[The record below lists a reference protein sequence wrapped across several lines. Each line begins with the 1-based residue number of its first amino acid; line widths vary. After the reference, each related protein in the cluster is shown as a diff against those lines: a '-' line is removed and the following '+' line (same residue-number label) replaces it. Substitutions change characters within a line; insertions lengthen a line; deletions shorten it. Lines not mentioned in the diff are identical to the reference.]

1 MDDKVTAPRTG
12 RSANYKATW
21 VSVEEL
27 AAEQN
32 RHVRTIRR
40 WIRDGKMP
48 PSEKHGRKAVFRRS
62 EVAACLAGH
71 VINQEE
77 SEKAE
82 AHDVRMRAELVQAS
96 ASETC

>member
-1 MDDKVTAPRTG
+1 MGDKVMAPRTG
-12 RSANYKATW
+12 ASAQYKATW

-62 EVAACLAGH
+62 EVAAVLAGGA
-71 VINQEE
+71 IGQEE
-77 SEKAE
+77 REKAE
-82 AHDVRMRAELVQAS
+82 AHDVRMRAELMQAS